1 MKISSGAKISKG
13 TLKRSVRAAKGQ
25 SILRGASKDSSKQGV
40 YVSLSYAP
48 GSGKPQ
54 TNTESE
60 GQFIYV
66 TIHNI
71 PRFSGNSELFN
82 ISPQA
87 NLYYRIEPGG
97 KTYEHPIGNGEFGI
111 HIQQK
116 YANSFAGITDNKRQ
130 YIMELQRYAPDFIHQ
145 PYSRLGDNFVRPWVF
160 VESNGRYMHGYSF
173 RSKAAPNKGTLYHPK
188 LVSQD
193 PVAALNG
200 TGVYMRGHSDINS
213 SLEYKWVQSE
223 NYVTITYPIGIYMNQ
238 LPDMGTIGL
247 TDIQINANYR
257 EFYEG
262 PLLGASDILD
272 FQHKYY
278 FGFNDPVDLQYT
290 FTNLSKRFDQCT
302 PIKINSGTYSV
313 IGQNTSSK
321 ARNNLIHDPWASIN
335 ELPLY
340 GDGYYPL
347 RPAQR
352 EFYPWA
358 YRGYTIAQNSVKYTN
373 TPNTPPAD
381 SEEAS
386 IYWPPLS
393 RPKLILSEDGTKVEK
408 STIGSWWS
416 KDPKYGRSIG
426 YRHELQVKDSQG
438 PGSWRTVIKQNEN
451 FTKSNI
457 KSENLQPVTDHKV
470 SGMELDK
477 DYLNYFFQ
485 IPTEIKIDEYLAI
498 RSKITAKLEI
508 DGVAHYAYM
517 FSEPVY
523 APQPESSAL
532 GYYYYGGEGFEG
544 IGVSN
549 L

>member
-1 MKISSGAKISKG
+1 MRISSGAKISKS
-13 TLKRSVRAAKGQ
+13 TLKRSVKAAKEQ
-25 SILRGASKDSSKQGV
+25 NILRGASRDSSNQGM

-54 TNTESE
+54 TNIEYQ

-71 PRFSGNSELFN
+71 PRFSGNEELFS
-82 ISPQA
+82 IQPFA
-87 NLYYRIEPGG
+87 NLYYRIEPEG
-97 KTYEHPIGNGEFGI
+97 KMYEHPINNGEFGT

-116 YANSFAGITDNKRQ
+116 YANQFAGFTDTKRQ
-130 YIMELQRYAPDFIHQ
+130 YILERARATPDFIHQ
-145 PYSRLGDNFVRPWVF
+145 PYSIRGDNFLRPWVF
-160 VESNGRYMHGYSF
+160 VDEYSYGARFSGGYYQASPY
-173 RSKAAPNKGTLYHPK
+173 RGELYHPK

-213 SLEYKWVQSE
+213 SLEYKWVQSGD
-223 NYVTITYPIGIYMNQ
+223 YVTITYPIGIYMNQ
-238 LPDMGTIGL
+238 LPDMGTVGL
-247 TDIQINANYR
+247 TDIRIYAKYR
-257 EFYEG
+257 KFYEG
-262 PLLGASDILD
+262 PIVGGHEIIN
-272 FQHKYY
+272 FENKYY
-278 FGFNDPVDLQYT
+278 FGFNDPVNLEYT
-290 FTNLSKRFDQCT
+290 NRILSKRFDECIPLSWGGGSQ
-302 PIKINSGTYSV
+302 TY
-313 IGQNTSSK
+313 GQNTSSQLRGSDD
-321 ARNNLIHDPWASIN
+321 AWASIN

-352 EFYPWA
+352 EFYPWV
-358 YRGYTIAQNSVKYTN
+358 YRGYNIAQRSVDDTN

-381 SEEAS
+381 TEEAS

-393 RPKLILSEDGTKVEK
+393 KPKLILSEDGTKVEK
-408 STIGSWWS
+408 STLGSWWAR
-416 KDPKYGRSIG
+416 DPKYGRNIG
-426 YRHELQVKDSQG
+426 YRHELQVKELQA
-438 PGSWRTVIKQNEN
+438 PGSWRTVIKQNQN

-457 KSENLQPVTDHKV
+457 KLEDLQPVTDH
-470 SGMELDK
+470 MIYPNEIDK

-485 IPTEIKIDEYLAI
+485 IPAAIRIADYLAI

-508 DGVAHYAYM
+508 DGVAYYAYM

-523 APQPESSAL
+523 APQPEQSSAL
-532 GYYYYGGEGFEG
+532 GYYYYGGDGFEG